1 MRNRV
6 LAVAAVALTAI
17 AALPAFPADALEGV
31 WRLAEQ
37 TYARGEA
44 DLAGRVERQHLEIR
58 AGLGGPEVRTWTG
71 EDARRAVDWPA
82 VLVGGAP
89 VAIDVRDVSV
99 DALAG
104 TLRAD
109 YVVDPAVEGGQR
121 VEITEEYR
129 YDPDGDALVGTAT
142 FRMIREDGSRGG
154 YVLHRR
160 YLRAR

>member
-1 MRNRV
+1 MRIRV

-17 AALPAFPADALEGV
+17 AALPALSADTLEGV

-58 AGLGGPEVRTWTG
+58 SGLGGPEVRIWTG
-71 EDARRAVDWPA
+71 DDARRAVGWPA
-82 VLVGGAP
+82 VLVGGDP
-89 VAIDVRDVSV
+89 VAIEVRDVSV
-99 DALAG
+99 DPLAG
-104 TLRAD
+104 ALRAD
-109 YVVDPAVEGGQR
+109 YVVDPEVEGGQR
-121 VEITEEYR
+121 VEVTEEYR

-142 FRMIREDGSRGG
+142 FRMIRADGSRGG

-160 YLRAR
+160 YERVR